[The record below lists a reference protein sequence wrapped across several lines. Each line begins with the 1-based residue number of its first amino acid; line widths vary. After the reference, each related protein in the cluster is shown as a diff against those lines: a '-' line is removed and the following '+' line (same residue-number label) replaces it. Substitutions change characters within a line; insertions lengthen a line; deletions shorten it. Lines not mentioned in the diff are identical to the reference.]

1 MGVFFSLCALE
12 GSIYS
17 AFLYAK
23 EENELNTSLDS
34 VIVSGAAVTNYHK
47 YLWLK
52 TTRTY
57 YPTVLKVKNL
67 KWISLGWK

>member
-47 YLWLK
+47 YL
-52 TTRTY
+52 
-57 YPTVLKVKNL
+57 
-67 KWISLGWK
+67 